1 MRFYYLML
9 DSMTLIIIQSSVF
22 FVKYFWRFLFIR
34 SSGFGLMYLSLSNF
48 NKKNIF
54 QLIFQFGTLTIT
66 TTRTRPTTRTRTQ
79 TRTSPRAW
87 ATPKTRHIKSSKTR
101 SQPLTQASTPGQLT
115 STAPPGGEHPTTNL
129 ATLSGCLALAT
140 LFEGRVTASLVRS
153 H

>member
-1 MRFYYLML
+1 MRLYYLML
-9 DSMTLIIIQSSVF
+9 DSMTPIIIQSSVF
-22 FVKYFWRFLFIR
+22 FVKYFWWFLLIW

-48 NKKNIF
+48 DEKKF

-66 TTRTRPTTRTRTQ
+66 TMRTSPTTRTRTQ

-101 SQPLTQASTPGQLT
+101 SQPQTQASTPGQLT